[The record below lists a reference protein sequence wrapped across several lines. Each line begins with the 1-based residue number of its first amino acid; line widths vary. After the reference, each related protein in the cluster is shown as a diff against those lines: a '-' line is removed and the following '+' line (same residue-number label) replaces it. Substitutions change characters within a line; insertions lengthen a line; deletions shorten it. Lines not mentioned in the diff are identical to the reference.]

1 MSKSS
6 LTVELLHPP
15 HPESIEDRL
24 DAPLGLL
31 YIAANLRKHGHE
43 VRINDLSGIPQS
55 EWEIGMADIY
65 GTTMYAPT
73 MAISEQ
79 IARMC
84 KEINP
89 ASKIVAGG
97 AHPTAIPGEISSA
110 FDIIGV
116 GEGEE
121 IMVDIARDYPDNKR
135 VYRKPLE
142 EDLDIYPNPAYDL
155 IDPLSYK
162 RTLGGELALTTL
174 TSRGCPYQCSF
185 CGLADHHK
193 TIKRRSPENVA
204 EEIEFLKERYSIT
217 KFIFQDDTFTINKKR
232 LGSMLDLIRPLGI
245 GFKAHGRSG
254 NDTAGDYLRLRD
266 AGCET
271 IAWGIESGSQK
282 MLDLMNKQTT
292 VRKNEE
298 VIQWAKDAGLISRAF
313 FVLGFPGEDPQTIEE
328 TQRFIE
334 RTDPDQY
341 FVSNFVPYPGTDVWN
356 NPEKYGITRIH
367 TDFEKYYQIN
377 GNGFGSRNIE
387 TENLSGDEFG
397 EMEREFRSWIN
408 QRRQRGK
415 LQEYEGKL
423 PGRKRLSEEVEEI

>member
-1 MSKSS
+1 MRKSL
-6 LTVELLHPP
+6 LTIELLHPP

-43 VRINDLSGIPQS
+43 VRINDLSGIPQD
-55 EWEIGMADIY
+55 EWKIGMADIY

-73 MAISEQ
+73 MAVSEQ
-79 IARMC
+79 IAHMC
-84 KEINP
+84 KERNP
-89 ASKIVAGG
+89 AAKVVAGG
-97 AHPTAIPGEISSA
+97 AHPTAIPEEISSD

-142 EDLDIYPNPAYDL
+142 HDLDKYPNPAYDL
-155 IDPLSYK
+155 IDPFSYK
-162 RTLGGELALTTL
+162 RTLGGEMALTIL
-174 TSRGCPYQCSF
+174 TSRGCPYRCSF

-193 TIKRRSPENVA
+193 TVKKRSPEKVA
-204 EEIEFLKERYSIT
+204 EEIRFLKERYGIA

-232 LGSMLDLIRPLGI
+232 LEEMLDLIRPLEI

-254 NDTAGDYLRLRD
+254 NDSAEDYRRLRD

-282 MLDLMNKQTT
+282 MLDLMNKRTT

-313 FVLGFPGEDPQTIEE
+313 FVLGFPGEDQRTIEE

-356 NPEKYGITRIH
+356 HPEKYGVTKIYTN
-367 TDFEKYYQIN
+367 FEEYYQVN
-377 GNGFGSRNIE
+377 GTGFGSRKIE
-387 TENLSGDEFG
+387 TKNLSSEEF
-397 EMEREFRSWIN
+397 EKMEREFRNWIN
-408 QRRQRGK
+408 QRQQRGK
-415 LQEYEGKL
+415 LQEYEKKL
-423 PGRKRLSEEVEEI
+423 REREI